1 MNELDQKKLISNI
14 TSILDESVEE
24 LDGNLQLRLDQIR
37 SQSLQRPHSEIE
49 SDGYLD
55 SLVMS
60 AKVSLD
66 DSTQEI
72 NPEIRHRLNEIRKS
86 ALTQSPTQ

>member
-14 TSILDESVEE
+14 ASILDQSVEE

-37 SQSLQRPHSEIE
+37 SQSLQRPLSEIA
-49 SDGYLD
+49 SDDYLD
-55 SLVMS
+55 PLVMS

-66 DSTQEI
+66 DCTQEI
-72 NPEIRHRLNEIRKS
+72 SRKYIIV
-86 ALTQSPTQ
+86 LMK